1 MPYIFSK
8 DQEALKI
15 FQRVRDEAHR
25 FGITYHRKLR
35 SKRVLSSELDE
46 VEGVGEKR
54 KAVLLKEF
62 GSVTKIAKEDVNS
75 ISRFVPRNVAEN
87 ILEKLRKK

>member
-1 MPYIFSK
+1 M
-8 DQEALKI
+8 
-15 FQRVRDEAHR
+15 RDEAHR

-46 VEGVGEKR
+46 VEGIGEKR

-62 GSVTKIAKEDVNS
+62 GSVSKIAKEDIES
-75 ISRFVPRNVAEN
+75 LSRFVPRNVAEN